1 VLWKAL
7 PEHNPTKLD
16 SAQDSNFT
24 ASDDF
29 SKIKYTL
36 CHFNYY
42 CKIISPKI
50 EIPVSQA
57 GYNDMLTLK
66 IGFTQFHHTKL
77 KICIKVSKEA
87 NNTSLFIIYST
98 LILKS

>member
-16 SAQDSNFT
+16 SAQDSSFT
-24 ASDDF
+24 ASYDF
-29 SKIKYTL
+29 SKLNYTL

-42 CKIISPKI
+42 CKIISPKM
-50 EIPVSQA
+50 EIPVSQV
-57 GYNDMLTLK
+57 GYSDMLTLE

-77 KICIKVSKEA
+77 KICIKVSKGA
-87 NNTSLFIIYST
+87 NNTTLFIIPST
-98 LILKS
+98 VIQKS